1 MAKVMDR
8 LTEIFNKTGQP
19 VSVIIKG
26 NSECAYI
33 GVDMKNHSQEEVL
46 KSLII
51 AATEITKE
59 MK

>member
-26 NSECAYI
+26 NGEYAYI

>member
-1 MAKVMDR
+1 MDR

-26 NSECAYI
+26 NGEYAYI